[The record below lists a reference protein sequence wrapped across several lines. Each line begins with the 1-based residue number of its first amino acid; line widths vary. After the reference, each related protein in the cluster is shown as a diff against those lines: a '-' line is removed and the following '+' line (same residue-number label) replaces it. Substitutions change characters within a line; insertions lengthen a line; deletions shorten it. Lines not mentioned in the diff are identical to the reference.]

1 MLFKI
6 ANLIILADD
15 ESEARRIFTEATGL
29 SSDNHITQIL
39 LSEGRRYMTANL
51 LSQTD
56 SMYRTCISCIDD
68 KYQDTDGAIQEITK
82 HIDTLNDYEM
92 SGIFQSLLVSEY
104 NETKPMLTLINAMD
118 TIPSD
123 WISEIQKHVSKFWIG
138 IDAYGDYCLDQ
149 NNLKLLQTISSQAP
163 PVIQQLSEAE
173 RYLERLNGTLSSV
186 KRLVNSVNFS
196 YDALF
201 EFSEECPEYSWILD
215 HYEYKQK
222 LIRDGHVMISN
233 DVDIDIDSD

>member
-1 MLFKI
+1 
-6 ANLIILADD
+6 
-15 ESEARRIFTEATGL
+15 
-29 SSDNHITQIL
+29 
-39 LSEGRRYMTANL
+39 
-51 LSQTD
+51 
-56 SMYRTCISCIDD
+56 MYRRCIRCISD
-68 KYQDTDGAIQEITK
+68 KYQDTNGVVQEITK

-138 IDAYGDYCLDQ
+138 IDPYRDYYLDQ
-149 NNLKLLQTISSQAP
+149 NNLKLLQIVSSQAP
-163 PVIQQLSEAE
+163 PVIRQLPEAA

-201 EFSEECPEYSWILD
+201 EFSEERPDYSWILD

-222 LIRDGHVMISN
+222 LIRDGHVIISN
-233 DVDIDIDSD
+233 DIDIGIDIDGD

>member
-6 ANLIILADD
+6 ASLIVLADD
-15 ESEARRIFTEATGL
+15 EAEARRIFTEATGL
-29 SSDNHITQIL
+29 FSNDHNIQIL
-39 LSEGRRYMTANL
+39 LSEGQRYTHL
-51 LSQTD
+51 LSDTD
-56 SMYRTCISCIDD
+56 TEHMYRTCISRIND
-68 KYQDTDGAIQEITK
+68 KYQDTNGVVQEITK
-82 HIDTLNDYEM
+82 HMHTLNDNEIN
-92 SGIFQSLLVSEY
+92 SIFQSLLVSEY

-118 TIPSD
+118 TIPPD

-138 IDAYGDYCLDQ
+138 IGIGIDSYYLDQ
-149 NNLKLLQTISSQAP
+149 NTLKLLQIVHSQDP
-163 PVIQQLSEAE
+163 PVIQQLPETE
-173 RYLERLNGTLSSV
+173 RQVEGLNGTMSAV

-201 EFSEECPEYSWILD
+201 EFSEEHPEYSWILD

-233 DVDIDIDSD
+233 DIDGD